1 MRKQVLRYFSRQ
13 RTRMTIAVLAMLGP
27 LAAIPKLAHAQSR
40 ADSVAIG
47 RLIAEAA
54 LKDAQRQASGI
65 RVLSF
70 VPASRNSQNYSSP
83 NAIHF
88 LALAVDSLLV
98 RQDATPVCPWY
109 VGGEV
114 QPKLE
119 LVVRN
124 PLITSTNATAEVM
137 LACAAGLKGRGAF
150 GWVFAYRLKRVGTT
164 WIIEEK
170 REIAI
175 S

>member
-1 MRKQVLRYFSRQ
+1 
-13 RTRMTIAVLAMLGP
+13 VLALLGLL
-27 LAAIPKLAHAQSR
+27 LAAPESAHAQSR
-40 ADSVAIG
+40 TDSVAIG
-47 RLIAEAA
+47 RLIAAAA
-54 LKDAQRQASGI
+54 LKDAQRQDSGI
-65 RVLSF
+65 RFLSF
-70 VPASRNSQNYSSP
+70 VPVSRNSQNYTSTGGVRL
-83 NAIHF
+83 

-109 VGGEV
+109 TGGEA

-119 LVVRN
+119 LVIRN
-124 PLITSTNATAEVM
+124 PLITTTNATADVM
-137 LACAAGLKGRGAF
+137 LACAAGLRGRGPF

-170 REIAI
+170 HEIAI